1 MTRFENE
8 ANGLLITLAML
19 SCDAI
24 VVSNNPPL
32 SPPPSPTPHPH
43 PESWFFFQL
52 FRVNTFLWEGM
63 GISESTKNLEKVE
76 FKKTKVTI
84 TPGT

>member
-32 SPPPSPTPHPH
+32 SPPLPHSPPP
-43 PESWFFFQL
+43 PRKLVFFSTLSRKYFL
-52 FRVNTFLWEGM
+52 VGRDGNLRINKKLRKGRVQ
-63 GISESTKNLEKVE
+63 KD
-76 FKKTKVTI
+76 
-84 TPGT
+84 

>member
-32 SPPPSPTPHPH
+32 SPPLPHSPPP
-43 PESWFFFQL
+43 PRKLVFFQL

>member
-32 SPPPSPTPHPH
+32 SPPPPPLPTPTPKVG
-43 PESWFFFQL
+43 FFFNS
-52 FRVNTFLWEGM
+52 FA
-63 GISESTKNLEKVE
+63 
-76 FKKTKVTI
+76 
-84 TPGT
+84 

>member
-8 ANGLLITLAML
+8 ANGLLITLDML

-24 VVSNNPPL
+24 VHSNNPPSLSL
-32 SPPPSPTPHPH
+32 SPPPPPPLLTPKAG
-43 PESWFFFQL
+43 SFQL

-63 GISESTKNLEKVE
+63 GISESTKVLEKVE
-76 FKKTKVTI
+76 LKKT
-84 TPGT
+84 

>member
-8 ANGLLITLAML
+8 ANGLLITLDML

-24 VVSNNPPL
+24 VDSNNSPL
-32 SPPPSPTPHPH
+32 SPPPPHHHSPPRKRVP
-43 PESWFFFQL
+43 FQL

-63 GISESTKNLEKVE
+63 GISESTKVLEKVE
-76 FKKTKVTI
+76 LKKTKVTI